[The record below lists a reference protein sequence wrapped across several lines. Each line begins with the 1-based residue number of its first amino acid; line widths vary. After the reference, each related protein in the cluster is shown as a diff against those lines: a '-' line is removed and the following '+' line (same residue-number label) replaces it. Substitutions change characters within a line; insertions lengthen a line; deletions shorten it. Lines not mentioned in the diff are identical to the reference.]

1 MVFLHRIRYFHAF
14 SLQVGGFSASRD
26 WRISSGGFFVSARGV
41 IINIVVQ
48 ILEVEPPSQACLLAG
63 MRVCAY
69 WSTKYHY
76 LHPGT
81 IVKNTQVP
89 PARILRFRRVKRYSV
104 KVLQGNMVLSEE
116 YSDTTGQDAQLLG

>member
-1 MVFLHRIRYFHAF
+1 MLSSSKLADFLHLLIGAF
-14 SLQVGGFSASRD
+14 LPAGF
-26 WRISSGGFFVSARGV
+26 
-41 IINIVVQ
+41 IIIVVQ

-89 PARILRFRRVKRYSV
+89 TGQDTL
-104 KVLQGNMVLSEE
+104 VLQGNEVLSQK
-116 YSDTTGQDAQLLG
+116 YSGTRGQDTQVRQGKKVLSQGTTG

>member
-1 MVFLHRIRYFHAF
+1 LAHFFRR
-14 SLQVGGFSASRD
+14 GF
-26 WRISSGGFFVSARGV
+26 
-41 IINIVVQ
+41 IIIVVQ

-81 IVKNTQVP
+81 IVKNTQVQQ
-89 PARILRFRRVKRYSV
+89 ARILRFCRVKRYSV
-104 KVLQGNMVLSEE
+104 KVLQGNKVLRVKNTQVPQARILR
-116 YSDTTGQDAQLLG
+116 TTG

>member
-1 MVFLHRIRYFHAF
+1 LAHFFRR
-14 SLQVGGFSASRD
+14 GFA
-26 WRISSGGFFVSARGV
+26 SARGV
-41 IINIVVQ
+41 CIIIVVQ

-89 PARILRFRRVKRYSV
+89 QARILWYYRVIRYSVKDTQVPEARILRFVRVKRYSV
-104 KVLQGNMVLSEE
+104 KVLQGNKVLSQE
-116 YSDTTGQDAQLLG
+116 YSDTSGQDTQLRG